1 MRIVPGL
8 RWILTLF
15 VAVLMPLELGHCA
28 LIQWQT
34 SPVAIEV
41 GHHDDGDHDCC
52 DESESAPTPTDP
64 TDACCCD
71 HVQLL
76 AGTPPAP
83 VSVEAPPSGPMVF
96 AVVPMATAMVHA
108 QDAFVRLEPDAR
120 SGSPP
125 DPSAAPQSPRG
136 PPTSA

>member
-1 MRIVPGL
+1 MRVLPGL
-8 RWILTLF
+8 RWMLTLF

-28 LIQWQT
+28 FMQWQAP
-34 SPVAIEV
+34 PVAIASE
-41 GHHDDGDHDCC
+41 HPDGGDGCC
-52 DESESAPTPTDP
+52 SESAPTPTDP

-71 HVQLL
+71 HVQIL

-83 VSVEAPPSGPMVF
+83 VSVEAPPASALIF
-96 AVVPMATAMVHA
+96 AVVPMAATMVHA
-108 QDAFVRLEPDAR
+108 QDAFFRLEPDAR

-136 PPTSA
+136 PPHSA